1 VEKQMARSVLGELS
15 GRVAVV
21 TGAARG
27 IGRAVAETLAGR
39 GASVLVN
46 YARNSEAATQV
57 VHGIR
62 SAGGQAE
69 ALELRLQDA
78 MTAKALFDA
87 ALNLWQRVD
96 ILVLNAGV
104 ARFGPMTQ
112 FSEED
117 FDQMFASNAKAPF
130 FAMQQAATRMSEGG
144 RIVSISASLTGV
156 GYDNTALYAGTKGA
170 LEQFTL
176 SAAKEL
182 GKRGITC
189 NCVSPGATDTDL
201 YRGLAPEAAQQAA
214 KQRSPFKR
222 LGDPREIAEVVAFL
236 ASDAG
241 RWVSGQNI
249 RVNGAA
255 LW

>member
-1 VEKQMARSVLGELS
+1 MTQDKDSLAGKT
-15 GRVAVV
+15 AIV

-27 IGRAVAETLAGR
+27 IGAAIARALGAR

-46 YARNSEAATQV
+46 YASSHDDAKAV
-57 VHGIR
+57 VADIR
-62 SAGGQAE
+62 AAGGQAQT
-69 ALELRLQDA
+69 LELRLDSA
-78 MTAKALFDA
+78 AGARTLFESALRHFG
-87 ALNLWQRVD
+87 RVD

-104 ARFGPMTQ
+104 AKFAPITT
-112 FSEED
+112 FDEEA
-117 FDQMFASNAKAPF
+117 FDRMFAVNAKAPF
-130 FAMQQAATRMSEGG
+130 FAIQEAARHMQEGG
-144 RIVSISASLTGV
+144 RIISISASLTGV

-176 SAAKEL
+176 AAAKEL

-189 NCVSPGATDTDL
+189 NCISPGATETPL
-201 YRGLAPEAAQQAA
+201 YLGLAPEAARESA

-222 LGDPREIAEVVAFL
+222 LGQPGDIADVAAFL
-236 ASDAG
+236 ASDAA

>member
-1 VEKQMARSVLGELS
+1 MERTVPGELS
-15 GRVAVV
+15 GKVAIV

-27 IGRAVAETLAGR
+27 IGRAVGEALGER

-46 YARNSEAATQV
+46 YASNADAAKQV
-57 VHGIR
+57 VEGIR

-69 ALELRLQDA
+69 ALELRLKDA
-78 MTAKALFDA
+78 ATARELFDA
-87 ALNLWQRVD
+87 ALNLWHRAD

-104 ARFGPMTQ
+104 ARFGPVTT

-117 FDQMFASNAKAPF
+117 FDQMFAANAKAPF
-130 FAMQQAATRMSEGG
+130 FAIQQAATRMSEGG
-144 RIVSISASLTGV
+144 RIISISASLTGV

-176 SAAKEL
+176 AASKEL

-189 NCVSPGATDTDL
+189 NCVSPGATDTEL
-201 YRGLAPEAAQQAA
+201 YRGLAPEAARQAA
-214 KQRSPFKR
+214 RQRSPFKR
-222 LGDPREIAEVVAFL
+222 LGEPGEIAEVVAFL
-236 ASDAG
+236 AGNGG

>member
-1 VEKQMARSVLGELS
+1 MASTVPGELS
-15 GRVAVV
+15 GKVAIV

-27 IGRAVAETLAGR
+27 IGRAVAETLGER
-39 GASVLVN
+39 GARVLVN
-46 YARNSEAATQV
+46 YASNSDAATQV
-57 VHGIR
+57 VQGIR

-69 ALELRLQDA
+69 ALEVRLQDA
-78 MTAKALFDA
+78 A
-87 ALNLWQRVD
+87 
-96 ILVLNAGV
+96 
-104 ARFGPMTQ
+104 
-112 FSEED
+112 
-117 FDQMFASNAKAPF
+117 
-130 FAMQQAATRMSEGG
+130 
-144 RIVSISASLTGV
+144 
-156 GYDNTALYAGTKGA
+156 TKGA

-176 SAAKEL
+176 AASKEL

-214 KQRSPFKR
+214 RQRSPFKR
-222 LGDPREIAEVVAFL
+222 LGEPREIAEVVAFL
-236 ASDAG
+236 AGDGG

>member
-1 VEKQMARSVLGELS
+1 MNDSTPGELS
-15 GRVAVV
+15 GKVAIV

-27 IGRAVAETLAGR
+27 IGRAVAETLGER
-39 GASVLVN
+39 GARVLVN
-46 YARNSEAATQV
+46 YASNSEAAMQV
-57 VHGIR
+57 VQGIR

-69 ALELRLQDA
+69 AVELPLQDA
-78 MTAKALFDA
+78 ATAGRLFDA
-87 ALNLWQRVD
+87 ALDLWGRVD

-104 ARFGPMTQ
+104 ARFGPITG

-117 FDQMFASNAKAPF
+117 FDRMFAFNAKAPF
-130 FAMQQAATRMSEGG
+130 FAIQQAATRMSDGG

-176 SAAKEL
+176 AASKEL

-201 YRGLAPEAAQQAA
+201 YRSLAPEAAQQAA
-214 KQRSPFKR
+214 RQRSPFKR
-222 LGDPREIAEVVAFL
+222 LGDAREIAEVVAFL
-236 ASDAG
+236 AGDGG

>member
-1 VEKQMARSVLGELS
+1 MAHTIPAELT
-15 GRVAVV
+15 GKVAIV

-27 IGRAVAETLAGR
+27 IGRAVAEALGGR

-46 YARNSEAATQV
+46 YASNSDAATQV
-57 VHGIR
+57 VQSIR

-69 ALELRLQDA
+69 PLELRLKDA
-78 MTAKALFDA
+78 GTANELFDA
-87 ALNLWQRVD
+87 AFKLWGRVD

-104 ARFGPMTQ
+104 ARFGPITS
-112 FSEED
+112 FSEAD
-117 FDQMFASNAKAPF
+117 FDQMFASNARAPF
-130 FAMQQAATRMSEGG
+130 FAMQQAATRMSESG

-176 SAAKEL
+176 AASKEL
-182 GKRGITC
+182 GKRGLTC

-214 KQRSPFKR
+214 RQRSPFKR
-222 LGDPREIAEVVAFL
+222 LGEPREIAEVVAFL
-236 ASDAG
+236 AGEGG

>member
-1 VEKQMARSVLGELS
+1 MASTVPGELS
-15 GRVAVV
+15 GKVAIV

-27 IGRAVAETLAGR
+27 IGRAVAETLGGR
-39 GASVLVN
+39 GARVLVN
-46 YARNSEAATQV
+46 YASNSDAATQV
-57 VHGIR
+57 VQAIR
-62 SAGGQAE
+62 SAGGEAE
-69 ALELRLQDA
+69 ALEVRLQDA
-78 MTAKALFDA
+78 ATAKQLFDA
-87 ALNLWQRVD
+87 ALKLWNRVD

-104 ARFGPMTQ
+104 ARFGPMTA

-117 FDQMFASNAKAPF
+117 FDQMFAANAKAPF
-130 FAMQQAATRMSEGG
+130 FALQQAATRMSEGG
-144 RIVSISASLTGV
+144 RIISISASLTGV

-176 SAAKEL
+176 AASKEL

-214 KQRSPFKR
+214 RQRSPFKR
-222 LGDPREIAEVVAFL
+222 LGEPGEIAEVVAFL
-236 ASDAG
+236 ASDGG

>member
-1 VEKQMARSVLGELS
+1 MTPSAPGELS
-15 GRVAVV
+15 GKVAIV

-27 IGRAVAETLAGR
+27 IGRAIAEALGQR

-46 YARNSEAATQV
+46 YASNTDAAMQV
-57 VHGIR
+57 VQCIR
-62 SAGGQAE
+62 SAGSQAE
-69 ALELRLQDA
+69 GMGLRLADA
-78 MTAKALFDA
+78 AGAKSLFDA
-87 ALNLWQRVD
+87 PVGLWGRVD

-104 ARFGPMTQ
+104 ARFGPITG

-117 FDQMFASNAKAPF
+117 FEQMFAANAKAPF
-130 FAMQQAATRMSEGG
+130 FAIQQAATRMSEGG
-144 RIVSISASLTGV
+144 RIISISASLTGV

-176 SAAKEL
+176 AASKEL

-201 YRGLAPEAAQQAA
+201 YRGLAPAAAQEAAR
-214 KQRSPFKR
+214 QRSPFKR
-222 LGDPREIAEVVAFL
+222 LGEPREIADVVVFL
-236 ASDAG
+236 SGDGG